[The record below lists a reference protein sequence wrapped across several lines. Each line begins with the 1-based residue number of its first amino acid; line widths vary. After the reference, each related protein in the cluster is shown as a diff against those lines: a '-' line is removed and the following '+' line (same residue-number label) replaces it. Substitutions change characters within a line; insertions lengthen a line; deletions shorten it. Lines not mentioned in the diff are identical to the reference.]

1 MTVVTEPKEKLAT
14 VDRVLVLIS
23 ARQWNQSA
31 NTLYNSLF
39 SVNEVVFFQSVAQ
52 LNETCVLCISCLSLC
67 SYCSFML
74 QLFVI
79 LICGLFVKCSEKLF
93 YFLRSGMSYKRW
105 DKPFFFYWCLCLTAR
120 RFWVWVQFEAFV
132 CGFSSHRPTICVGCG

>member
-23 ARQWNQSA
+23 ARQLNQSE

-79 LICGLFVKCSEKLF
+79 LICGLFVKCSEKLHIF
-93 YFLRSGMSYKRW
+93 
-105 DKPFFFYWCLCLTAR
+105 
-120 RFWVWVQFEAFV
+120 
-132 CGFSSHRPTICVGCG
+132 